1 MAEYTDDG
9 LLLRRIPFSETSL
22 ICHILT
28 AGHGRITVMAR
39 GARRPK
45 SIFRAT
51 LAPLYRLQLTWR
63 AGRSGGM
70 GTLIDVIRHEQL
82 VHETHMLDAL
92 EVIAVTN
99 TLFQDGDPH
108 GYAELHEA
116 ISLLDARQA
125 DEGQCAAL
133 WLLLERAGWLG
144 DLFHCWHCG
153 RQVVE
158 TDAMYWQSAHL
169 LCGDCGN
176 GVEVSAGLRKGMAG
190 VIRQVNVH
198 MSVQDRLRWRMMITG
213 VLREHGV
220 KLPDSFRQQ
229 G

>member
-1 MAEYTDDG
+1 MAEISDDG

-45 SIFRAT
+45 SGFRAT
-51 LAPLYRLQLTWR
+51 LAPLYRLHISWR
-63 AGRSGGM
+63 PGRSGM
-70 GTLIDVIRHEQL
+70 GTLMDVMRGEQL
-82 VHETHMLDAL
+82 VHEARMLDAL

-116 ISLLDARQA
+116 LSLLAARHP

-133 WLLLERAGWLG
+133 WLMLERAGWLG
-144 DLFHCWHCG
+144 DLSHCWHCG
-153 RQVVE
+153 QVIE
-158 TDAMYWQSAHL
+158 DAELMHWQHAHL
-169 LCGDCGN
+169 VCDRCGDGM
-176 GVEVSAGLRKGMAG
+176 EISPGLRKGMAG
-190 VIRQVNVH
+190 VIRQPNVH
-198 MSVQDRLRWRMMITG
+198 MPVQDRQRWRMMIAS

-220 KLPDSFRQQ
+220 KLPDSFRQNS
-229 G
+229 

>member
-1 MAEYTDDG
+1 MAEISDDG

-51 LAPLYRLQLTWR
+51 LAPLYRLHITWR
-63 AGRSGGM
+63 PGRSGM
-70 GTLIDVIRHEQL
+70 GTLTDISRGEQL
-82 VHETHMLDAL
+82 VDESRMLPAL
-92 EVIAVTN
+92 ELIAVSS

-108 GYAELHEA
+108 GYHELHEA
-116 ISLLDARQA
+116 LSLLADRHA

-133 WLLLERAGWLG
+133 WLMLERAGWLG
-144 DLFHCWHCG
+144 DLSHCW
-153 RQVVE
+153 
-158 TDAMYWQSAHL
+158 
-169 LCGDCGN
+169 LCGDMIAADVPMQWQHAHLVCEHCGE
-176 GVEVSAGLRKGMAG
+176 GMEISAGLRKGMAG
-190 VIRQVNVH
+190 VIRQSNIH
-198 MSVQDRLRWRMMITG
+198 MAARDRESWRMMIG
-213 VLREHGV
+213 LVLREHGV
-220 KLPDSFRQQ
+220 KLPDSFRQH